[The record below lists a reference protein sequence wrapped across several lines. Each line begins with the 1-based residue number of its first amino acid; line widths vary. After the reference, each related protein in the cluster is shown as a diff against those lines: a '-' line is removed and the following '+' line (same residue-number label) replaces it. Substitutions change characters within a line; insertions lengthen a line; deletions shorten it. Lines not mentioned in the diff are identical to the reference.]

1 MTFKEFCENA
11 KINVGV
17 YITVDDE
24 IAFEM
29 NYEDLDTAFDDYKN
43 MDRAIDYTLE
53 SLWAD
58 LPDRE
63 E

>member
-11 KINVGV
+11 EINVGIV
-17 YITVDDE
+17 ITVNDDE
-24 IAFEM
+24 AFEM
-29 NYEDLDTAFDDYKN
+29 GYSSLEEAFEDYKN

-58 LPDRE
+58 LPDKE